1 MVFRAN
7 GDVGKT
13 RQCPTPQ
20 PELMLTK
27 RNVFSE
33 KWLTLKDINGISV
46 FGRDT
51 VHAIDNLK
59 KRITT
64 GCLSNVPPGAGTNR
78 NERFHHHVNALL
90 HKLQKHFQNVM
101 LVGMASE
108 ISKNYTYKCVD
119 RSRHNGIKGAKAK
132 CAH

>member
-1 MVFRAN
+1 M
-7 GDVGKT
+7 
-13 RQCPTPQ
+13 P
-20 PELMLTK
+20 
-27 RNVFSE
+27 
-33 KWLTLKDINGISV
+33 SV
-46 FGRDT
+46 FGCIPSGSRYGNDPNEL
-51 VHAIDNLK
+51 VHRAGLPFLDN
-59 KRITT
+59 
-64 GCLSNVPPGAGTNR
+64 
-78 NERFHHHVNALL
+78 